1 MIIGITRNT
10 QAGKEKIKDF
20 LTSKYGFKYIDV
32 DQILEEKILSLRE
45 GNEFP
50 ENWRT
55 NRNLLFQIRNSVDLE
70 IQRIVES
77 SKDETIV
84 LDYSLLENSY
94 YFDNCDLVIKS
105 NFNINKKASTSV
117 DLYKKHQANSVSGDY
132 SNSKYQLEVNFDE
145 NWEEQIQ
152 QYLDF
157 NVFGEDKVT
166 VVVPI
171 YNTADYISRCVKS
184 ITSQTY
190 RNLEIL
196 LIVDGATDESLE
208 ICTILANQDPR
219 IKVIYQSNKGLAE
232 TRNEGMKHAT
242 GEYICFIDSDD
253 YIENPMIETLLK
265 TIKETN
271 TDVCECSFFIHLKDG
286 GVKDVTCE
294 QKGVKTVTEHLDL
307 INAYSDA
314 TILIPAWDKL
324 YRLDSI
330 RDIPFDKTCFKEDSD
345 YIYKLCMADKTFSLV
360 PQPFYHYIKRKNT
373 SLTGHKISKR
383 LFDFQD
389 WGKKAYN
396 DVLSQGEEYR
406 DAAEKILY
414 NTLVHILRNY
424 MRDYKNKTLEPGEY
438 QAEIQDIA
446 NQIFALLLH
455 ANNVKKFRKL
465 DEVLDIINELVDHQ
479 VLDREQMPSMEL
491 PCIGIIWNSLD
502 DEMKKQAIEFI
513 KERATITDSVEVDLA
528 DEYKAFIRDIYLYNL
543 EFEGIPVLKAG
554 TLIDRYDSNKI
565 LILNLLIK
573 VSNITYFSKQK
584 GFMFEEVAELK
595 TFIRKYFKTRI
606 KDYAY
611 DNVFHMTVDDDEYG
625 YTDGVCKK
633 YVKEYRGSQDETKQ

>member
-271 TDVCECSFFIHLKDG
+271 ITIDQKTGSQNQSYSLGARALIKPEELLTMPAGISIAKLLRTQPAKVKQTEFWKSRAYYKGEQKIETKWNPNLFVFDKDG
-286 GVKDVTCE
+286 FYDIVIRNRSEVDYLLNDINKYDVKELIESRKDSKEADDEDGTNDSDSRMEKDEIFADNIEEPKKEDFKQEEKKETNAFDDFFSDEVNKDVSNNDSNDDE
-294 QKGVKTVTEHLDL
+294 FNFDD
-307 INAYSDA
+307 IDFNFDD
-314 TILIPAWDKL
+314 ILN
-324 YRLDSI
+324 DS
-330 RDIPFDKTCFKEDSD
+330 TKEDDIVSV
-345 YIYKLCMADKTFSLV
+345 SE
-360 PQPFYHYIKRKNT
+360 
-373 SLTGHKISKR
+373 LT
-383 LFDFQD
+383 
-389 WGKKAYN
+389 
-396 DVLSQGEEYR
+396 
-406 DAAEKILY
+406 
-414 NTLVHILRNY
+414 
-424 MRDYKNKTLEPGEY
+424 
-438 QAEIQDIA
+438 DIA
-446 NQIFALLLH
+446 YKEVSAEQGLK
-455 ANNVKKFRKL
+455 V
-465 DEVLDIINELVDHQ
+465 DE
-479 VLDREQMPSMEL
+479 S
-491 PCIGIIWNSLD
+491 CYS
-502 DEMKKQAIEFI
+502 
-513 KERATITDSVEVDLA
+513 TD
-528 DEYKAFIRDIYLYNL
+528 
-543 EFEGIPVLKAG
+543 FEEIM
-554 TLIDRYDSNKI
+554 DRYY
-565 LILNLLIK
+565 
-573 VSNITYFSKQK
+573 T
-584 GFMFEEVAELK
+584 
-595 TFIRKYFKTRI
+595 RK
-606 KDYAY
+606 
-611 DNVFHMTVDDDEYG
+611 
-625 YTDGVCKK
+625 
-633 YVKEYRGSQDETKQ
+633 SQE